1 MKFKGEPSEQFRG
14 SHEGGLYCTADLPC
28 GLGEGKSLLSDGE
41 KLSKIPPS

>member
-28 GLGEGKSLLSDGE
+28 GLGKGKSLLSDGE
-41 KLSKIPPS
+41 KLSHLQ